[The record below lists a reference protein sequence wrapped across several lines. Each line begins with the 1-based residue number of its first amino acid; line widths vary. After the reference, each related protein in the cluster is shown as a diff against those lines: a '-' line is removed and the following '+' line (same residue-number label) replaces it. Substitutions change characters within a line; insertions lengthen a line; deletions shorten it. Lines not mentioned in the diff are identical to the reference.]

1 MLKAH
6 QRVVSLVSK
15 LIKYSLSLLLLPLTH
30 LVLLELF
37 ASTYYLFYFII
48 LFTILYILN
57 QKKLFLSNKTLLI
70 MVVYMT
76 ALFYIFKYFDD
87 NLYDLYIDT
96 NMTFELSYLS
106 FEVCCILTVIHIF
119 ILFLLGYNRAK
130 TI

>member
-76 ALFYIFKYFDD
+76 SLFYIFKYFDD

-106 FEVCCILTVIHIF
+106 YEVCCILTVIHIF